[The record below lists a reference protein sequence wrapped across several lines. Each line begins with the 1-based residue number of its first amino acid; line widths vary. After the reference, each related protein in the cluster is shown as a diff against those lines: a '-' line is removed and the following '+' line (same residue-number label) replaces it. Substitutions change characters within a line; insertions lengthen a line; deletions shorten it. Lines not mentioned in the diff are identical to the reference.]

1 MENKI
6 GLWIDHR
13 KAIIVAIKNDEHELQ
28 TLHSNIEKR
37 VRASGG
43 SRTKKTPWGPQDIVA
58 EDRIF
63 RKYKKHLVDYYK
75 RVLEI
80 LEDYDL
86 IYILGPGRAKKELVA
101 EIRKL
106 KSFSNK
112 ILHSETVDKLTERQV
127 IAKVKKHFNNG

>member
-1 MENKI
+1 MENKV

-13 KAIIVAIKNDEHELQ
+13 KAIIVTPKNNEHELQ

-43 SRTKKTPWGPQDIVA
+43 SRINKPLWGPQEIVA

-63 RKYKKHLVDYYK
+63 RKYKKHLTSYYK
-75 RVLEI
+75 RVIEI
-80 LEDYDL
+80 LKEYDL

-101 EIRKL
+101 EIRKI
-106 KSFSNK
+106 KSFASKN
-112 ILHSETVDKLTERQV
+112 LHSETVDKLTERQV
-127 IAKVKKHFNNG
+127 IAKVKKHFNNQ